1 MLGMMY
7 SANSL
12 ENQITEKHH
21 RFIIGYD
28 DLEAVAF
35 ASFSPKDSNDDARWR
50 VHKIY
55 ILPGQQGK
63 GIGKK
68 MMGHIAAEAKHKG
81 ASEIELNVNRYNPA
95 KTFYEKIGFTL
106 IGQED
111 IDIGGGHF
119 MNDYIMVM
127 KIEK

>member
-1 MLGMMY
+1 
-7 SANSL
+7 
-12 ENQITEKHH
+12 
-21 RFIIGYD
+21 
-28 DLEAVAF
+28 
-35 ASFSPKDSNDDARWR
+35 
-50 VHKIY
+50 
-55 ILPGQQGK
+55 
-63 GIGKK
+63 
-68 MMGHIAAEAKHKG
+68 MGHIAAEAKHKG